1 MQGAALQIHTAEP
14 ARRAARLQGVILP
27 LALYAALAL
36 AFASILGVELYA
48 PALLAGAAVAAI
60 MAFAPPRWGRV
71 LLLVSL
77 VLSLGAMA
85 FSSAR
90 DGAAVL
96 ANRLFDASEAVNAY
110 AYEYFSVAEAAS
122 PRAALPWLA
131 LFGGALCAFAA
142 RRRINA
148 LTLFFAI
155 AFAEAYFGVTPP
167 AWQNILLFALL
178 ALLLLREDAIS
189 PNGAALLAGAAAVAL
204 AVFLLAP
211 RPNAAV
217 EAYSE
222 HLRDELG
229 TLAFSAAQPA
239 AQPETENAP
248 VHQESRQHE
257 EAANADDAGET
268 GRQEYERQT
277 ENEQEISLPRRIDFL
292 RIVLLLLAIVALL
305 VVPFLPF
312 LLLNRAKRLA
322 AERRAAFGD
331 ADNAAAIRAMFTHT
345 MRWLRAAG
353 LQTENRPFA
362 QCEEAVRQMMSDEYA
377 AQYAEGAA
385 IWQEAA
391 YSEHAMDDGQRAAI
405 RALLDRT
412 EATLYKQADRRT
424 RLRLKYKDCL
434 CEV

>member
-1 MQGAALQIHTAEP
+1 MQGAALQIHTVCQE
-14 ARRAARLQGVILP
+14 RRAVRIRRVILP

-36 AFASILGVELYA
+36 VFASILGVELYA
-48 PALLAGAAVAAI
+48 PALLAGAAATAV

-110 AYEYFSVAEAAS
+110 AYDHFSVAEAAS
-122 PRAALPWLA
+122 PRMALPWLA

-142 RRRINA
+142 RRWANA
-148 LTLFFAI
+148 MALFFAI

-167 AWQNILLFALL
+167 VWQNILLFALL
-178 ALLLLREDAIS
+178 ALLLLREAIS

-204 AVFLLAP
+204 VVFLLAP

-229 TLAFSAAQPA
+229 TLAFGAAQSMAP
-239 AQPETENAP
+239 PETETSP

-257 EAANADDAGET
+257 EEANADDAGET
-268 GRQEYERQT
+268 GRQEFERQT
-277 ENEQEISLPRRIDFL
+277 ENEQEISLPRRIDYL
-292 RIVLLLLAIVALL
+292 RIALLLLAVVALL

-312 LLLNRAKRLA
+312 LLVNRAKRLA
-322 AERRAAFGD
+322 TERRAAFAD
-331 ADNAAAIRAMFTHT
+331 ADNAAAIRAMFAHT

-353 LQTENRPFA
+353 LKTENRPFA
-362 QCEEAVRQMMSDEYA
+362 QCEEAVRQMTSDEYA

-391 YSEHAMDDGQRAAI
+391 YSEHAMNETQRAAI

-412 EATLYKQADRRT
+412 EETLYEQADRRT